1 MLRYL
6 LVVMAFQFSG
16 EGIKAACGVT
26 FPGPLIGMILML
38 TWLFL
43 RGGVP
48 ENLNLVSSALVNHL
62 GLFFVP
68 AGAGR
73 LRLPS
78 RDNGR
83 APMLSKLISGPIFW
97 LPIAIAFYLAVKE
110 VYERSNRSPFSESD
124 ALYGPRRRRRFADD
138 RHLA

>member
-6 LVVMAFQFSG
+6 LVLMAFQFSG

-48 ENLNLVSSALVNHL
+48 EDLNVVSSALVNHL

-68 AGAGR
+68 AGAG
-73 LRLPS
+73 
-78 RDNGR
+78 
-83 APMLSKLISGPIFW
+83 I
-97 LPIAIAFYLAVKE
+97 IAFGSLLA
-110 VYERSNRSPFSESD
+110 SD
-124 ALYGPRRRRRFADD
+124 GVAIISSLVLSSAFAIVAGGIVAKSLSQGWTRRGKAHKVQRARA
-138 RHLA
+138 HA